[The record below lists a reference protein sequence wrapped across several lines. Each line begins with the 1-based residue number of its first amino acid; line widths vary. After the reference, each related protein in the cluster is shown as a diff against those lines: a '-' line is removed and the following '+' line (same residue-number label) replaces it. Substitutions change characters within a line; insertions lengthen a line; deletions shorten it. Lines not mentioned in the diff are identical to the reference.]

1 MATILL
7 AQLLHQTNTILP
19 PGYSSD
25 AHSLPDL
32 IASAIDFVE
41 AQDQRQWVV
50 WACGECGVG
59 GSVYCLQKYSFFSG
73 FAVVRCS
80 TFIYSIVALLE
91 SSALADFYTLIF

>member
-1 MATILL
+1 MLVVYAAYISLSTVSTQHLVDVCLRAERHVAVMATILL

-41 AQDQRQWVV
+41 AQDQRQ
-50 WACGECGVG
+50 
-59 GSVYCLQKYSFFSG
+59 
-73 FAVVRCS
+73 
-80 TFIYSIVALLE
+80 
-91 SSALADFYTLIF
+91 